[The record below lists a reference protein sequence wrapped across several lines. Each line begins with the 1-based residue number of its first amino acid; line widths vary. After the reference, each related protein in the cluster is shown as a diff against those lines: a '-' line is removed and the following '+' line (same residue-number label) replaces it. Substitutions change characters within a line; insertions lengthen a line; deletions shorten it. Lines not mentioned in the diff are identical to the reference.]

1 VVKSVLA
8 YKSGIWR
15 EECARDFTAWN
26 SSLVDPN
33 NLRLALLSAA
43 VLGFR
48 HGLDY
53 DHIAAITDISSVQL
67 KVRDAM
73 RYGLLYVAGHA
84 TTIALLGAA
93 AVVFRIAL
101 PAASDRWAERL
112 VGLTLLVLG
121 LYVLGTFFRPS
132 VSGSSTHDSSSHG
145 SAGDGASSRG
155 RSAHS
160 HAHPRTRITL
170 LANGA
175 LWIYWRLSRIFGGTR
190 VEAPQVFKDGYG
202 SRSTFLVGVIH
213 GLGAETPTQILLF
226 LMAANLGGTA
236 AGLLGLL
243 MFIVGLLT
251 MNTLMCALAAG
262 LFSAD
267 KVLAWLSPAGAQNP
281 FSRALGSVL
290 GAISAHAMG
299 GLTLL
304 TSVYSIVVGAI
315 FLLGS
320 ASKLPSLT
328 G

>member
-1 VVKSVLA
+1 
-8 YKSGIWR
+8 
-15 EECARDFTAWN
+15 
-26 SSLVDPN
+26 LVDPVHLDPVKLDPV
-33 NLRLALLSAA
+33 NLRLALVSAA

-53 DHIAAITDISSVQL
+53 DHIAAITDISSVQS
-67 KVRDAM
+67 KARDAM
-73 RYGLLYVAGHA
+73 RFGLLYVAGHA
-84 TTIALLGAA
+84 TTVALLGSA

-112 VGLTLLVLG
+112 VGITLLALG

-132 VSGSSTHDSSSHG
+132 P
-145 SAGDGASSRG
+145 
-155 RSAHS
+155 HS
-160 HAHPRTRITL
+160 HARPRTRITL
-170 LANGA
+170 LINGA

-202 SRSTFLVGVIH
+202 TRSTFLVGVIH

-226 LMAANLGGTA
+226 LMAANLGGTG

-243 MFIVGLLT
+243 MFIVGLLL
-251 MNTLMCALAAG
+251 MNTLMCGLATG
-262 LFSAD
+262 LFSSD
-267 KVLAWLSPAGAQNP
+267 KILAWLSPARATENG
-281 FSRALGSVL
+281 FSRALSSVMTAVSAN
-290 GAISAHAMG
+290 AIR

-304 TSVYSIVVGAI
+304 TSAYSIVVGTI

-320 ASKLPSLT
+320 AAKLPSLT

>member
-1 VVKSVLA
+1 VPA
-8 YKSGIWR
+8 R
-15 EECARDFTAWN
+15 EPVPAGESAARNA
-26 SSLVDPN
+26 SLIDPV

-53 DHIAAITDISSVQL
+53 DHIAAITDISSVQS
-67 KVRDAM
+67 KARDAM

-84 TTIALLGAA
+84 TTVALLGSA

-112 VGLTLLVLG
+112 VGITLLVLG
-121 LYVLGTFFRPS
+121 LYVLGTFLRPS
-132 VSGSSTHDSSSHG
+132 S
-145 SAGDGASSRG
+145 
-155 RSAHS
+155 HS
-160 HAHPRTRITL
+160 HARPRTRITL
-170 LANGA
+170 LINGA
-175 LWIYWRLSRIFGGTR
+175 LWIYWRLSLIFGGTR
-190 VEAPQVFKDGYG
+190 VEPPQVFKDGYG
-202 SRSTFLVGVIH
+202 TTSTFLVGVIH
-213 GLGAETPTQILLF
+213 GLGAETPTQLLLF
-226 LMAANLGGTA
+226 LLAANLGGTA

-243 MFIVGLLT
+243 MFIAGLLL
-251 MNTLMCALAAG
+251 MNTLMCGLAAG

-267 KVLAWLSPAGAQNP
+267 KMIAWLSPSGASQNP

-290 GAISAHAMG
+290 TAVSTHAVG

-304 TSVYSIVVGAI
+304 TSAYSIVVGTI

-320 ASKLPSLT
+320 AAKLPSLT